1 MQYLLTLC
9 FVLVAVGQQ
18 IKGNGKH
25 HKHKNKEIGFVQVS
39 ADLNDQR
46 IILEGIIQQ
55 VNQLALLVQ
64 RQNVFDDSM
73 RQRPFDLMGQL
84 DRLDKLELYPEE
96 SKIIQSLKQQLNI
109 ISNAMDVDDDIQQC
123 DDEDVCQICQSSMYY
138 QLDDDN
144 WYMIGF
150 EHGFKK
156 EFQFLLDSAKQALG
170 SDGDLL
176 LAFSS
181 ENHICLQF
189 VNLKHPIDINGV
201 LKLYLGTTLNDYQNK
216 LIHLPTHGIPLE
228 FLVRA
233 EYQNRNF
240 IYKNLKLIVNDNSQR
255 DILGGRL
262 NKLQFSIFD
271 QNVFIEYD
279 GQFYIQSQIYPFQV
293 KTIQGNTKSEQ
304 INIKYSKNIAEQ
316 YLSSFILKDTFKF
329 SQMQASTY
337 TNSTDIVISV
347 ELD

>member
-1 MQYLLTLC
+1 MQVILAMC
-9 FVLVAVGQQ
+9 FVFLAFGQQ
-18 IKGNGKH
+18 LKGNGKH
-25 HKHKNKEIGFVQVS
+25 HKHKSKEIGFVQVS

-64 RQNVFDDSM
+64 RQNVFDDSL

-84 DRLDKLELYPEE
+84 DDLDKLELYPEE
-96 SKIIQSLKQQLNI
+96 SKIIGSLKQQLNI
-109 ISNAMDVDDDIQQC
+109 ISNAMDVDDYIQEC
-123 DDEDVCQICQSSMYY
+123 DDEDVCQICQASMYY

-176 LAFSS
+176 LAFSN

-189 VNLKHPIDINGV
+189 VNLKHAIDINGV

-216 LIHLPTHGIPLE
+216 LIHLPTYGIPLE

-233 EYQNRNF
+233 EYTNRSF
-240 IYKNLKLIVNDNSQR
+240 IYKELKFIVNDNSQR

-262 NKLQFSIFD
+262 NKLQFSILD
-271 QNVFIEYD
+271 QNVYILEYHVRYSSNMMAN
-279 GQFYIQSQIYPFQV
+279 FTFNP
-293 KTIQGNTKSEQ
+293 KSFHF
-304 INIKYSKNIAEQ
+304 N
-316 YLSSFILKDTFKF
+316 
-329 SQMQASTY
+329 
-337 TNSTDIVISV
+337 
-347 ELD
+347 

>member
-1 MQYLLTLC
+1 MQYLLALC
-9 FVLVAVGQQ
+9 FVLVVVGQQ

-64 RQNVFDDSM
+64 RQNVFDDSL

-84 DRLDKLELYPEE
+84 DRLDKLELQPEE
-96 SKIIQSLKQQLNI
+96 SKIIESLKQQLNI
-109 ISNAMDVDDDIQQC
+109 ISNAMDVDDYIQEC
-123 DDEDVCQICQSSMYY
+123 DGEDVCQICQASVYY

-176 LAFSS
+176 LAFST

-189 VNLKHPIDINGV
+189 ANLKHPIDINGV

-216 LIHLPTHGIPLE
+216 LIRLPTHGVPLE

-233 EYQNRNF
+233 EYTNRNF
-240 IYKNLKLIVNDNSQR
+240 IYKDLKFIVNDNSQR

-271 QNVFIEYD
+271 LNVLIEYD
-279 GQFYIQSQIYPFQV
+279 GQFYIQSQIFPFQV
-293 KTIQGNTKSEQ
+293 KTIQGNTQSEQ

-316 YLSSFILKDTFKF
+316 YLSSSILKDTFKF